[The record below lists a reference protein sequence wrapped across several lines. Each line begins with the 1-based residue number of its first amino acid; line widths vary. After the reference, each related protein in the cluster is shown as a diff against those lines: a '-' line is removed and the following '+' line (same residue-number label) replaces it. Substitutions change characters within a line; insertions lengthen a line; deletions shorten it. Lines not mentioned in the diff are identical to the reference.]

1 MGNGARVRWSSCG
14 TITARVGR
22 TLLSVNTTPVLLHP
36 LLEGKADVVYGSRF
50 LGGAPHRVLYF
61 WHYVAKRKD
70 RFDFEPEITVKI
82 AKRRLRVYKVGI
94 SGSRELRGRRHPRQS
109 EDSCAFWTLLPIS
122 APVSFGTVSYLQPS
136 HTRHTSIEK
145 VGGA

>member
-1 MGNGARVRWSSCG
+1 MNM
-14 TITARVGR
+14 TA
-22 TLLSVNTTPVLLHP
+22 
-36 LLEGKADVVYGSRF
+36 LETCYKAFRREILQSI
-50 LGGAPHRVLYF
+50 PIEE
-61 WHYVAKRKD
+61 D

-109 EDSCAFWTLLPIS
+109 EDSCALWTLLTIS

-136 HTRHTSIEK
+136 HTLHTSIKK